1 MKKVPA
7 AELSARSRFSQRT
20 FAGAHGNG
28 RDAPIPDL
36 PALTPERGGSTQ
48 SRHRNQA
55 DKLAASVVTR
65 QVPVVGSGSTV

>member
-7 AELSARSRFSQRT
+7 AELNARSRFSQRT

-36 PALTPERGGSTQ
+36 PALTPEREGSIQ
-48 SRHRNQA
+48 SCP
-55 DKLAASVVTR
+55 S
-65 QVPVVGSGSTV
+65 

>member
-28 RDAPIPDL
+28 RDAPKADACEREVGRQSEQYHNRTAQTANFGLRGLRARNRGSMI
-36 PALTPERGGSTQ
+36 LTS
-48 SRHRNQA
+48 
-55 DKLAASVVTR
+55 
-65 QVPVVGSGSTV
+65 